1 MHKLARFSA
10 AVAIATSTLITGCGG
25 DEELY
30 ADPVPPGV
38 SLKPAPTSPTPGGLA
53 LPGTMEADTDTDA
66 DLAVNPIPD
75 EAAAAPGTAVAPDS
89 M

>member
-53 LPGTMEADTDTDA
+53 LPGTLEADTDA
-66 DLAVNPIPD
+66 DPAVNPIPD
-75 EAAAAPGTAVAPDS
+75 EAAATPGTAVAPDS